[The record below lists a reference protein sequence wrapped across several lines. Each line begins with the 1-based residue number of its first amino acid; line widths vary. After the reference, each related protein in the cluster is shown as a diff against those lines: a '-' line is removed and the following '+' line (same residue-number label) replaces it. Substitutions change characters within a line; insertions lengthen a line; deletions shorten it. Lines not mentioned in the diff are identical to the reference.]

1 MCVLPSLQ
9 IASGEI
15 GARISQRD
23 GMVEFLDPPRV
34 ASFAQPSPAFLEELD
49 ARVRRDFLS
58 LSACILPVLR
68 TLLID
73 LCLSRS

>member
-49 ARVRRDFLS
+49 ARVRRDCSVSFRMLI
-58 LSACILPVLR
+58 ACAS
-68 TLLID
+68 D
-73 LCLSRS
+73 FAH